1 MEDERKWE
9 VTLLPFNIDYYKP
22 KSIEE
27 AVELFFL
34 LKRDHKRALYYSGG
48 TEILTLGRLNLLHF
62 DAVID
67 IKTVK
72 ECLVFDFYQ
81 NRLVSGAALPLTLIE
96 EKNLFPLL
104 SAVAKGVADHTAR
117 NKITLGGNI
126 CGQIFYREAVLP
138 FLLCDSDV
146 VIAGENGIETRSI
159 HSIFNGEFQ
168 LAEGQFVIQ
177 LLTEQAYTSMPFVS
191 LKKRQQWE
199 TGYPLLTV
207 SSIKVENRLRFA
219 FSGVCPYPFRSK
231 EMEDALN
238 QTNMSLE
245 NRIQQALESLPDHV
259 LDDIEGS
266 REYRLFVLKN
276 TLEDIILELEG
287 KK

>member
-1 MEDERKWE
+1 M
-9 VTLLPFNIDYYKP
+9 LPFNIEYYKP

-27 AVELFFL
+27 AVEIFFL

-67 IKTVK
+67 IKSVK

-96 EKNLFPLL
+96 EMNLFPLL
-104 SAVAKGVADHTAR
+104 STVAKGVADHTAR
-117 NKITLGGNI
+117 NKITIGGNL

-159 HSIFNGEFQ
+159 HEVFNGTFQ
-168 LAEGQFVIQ
+168 LEEGQFVIQ
-177 LLTEQAYTSMPFVS
+177 LLTEQAYTTMPFAS

-207 SSIKVENRLRFA
+207 SSIKVENRHRFA
-219 FSGVCPYPFRSK
+219 FSGLCPFPFRSA

-238 QTNMSLE
+238 QTNIPLE
-245 NRIQQALESLPDHV
+245 NRIQQALESIPDQV

-266 REYRLFVLKN
+266 REYRLFVLRN
-276 TLEDIILELEG
+276 TLEEIITELEG
-287 KK
+287 EK